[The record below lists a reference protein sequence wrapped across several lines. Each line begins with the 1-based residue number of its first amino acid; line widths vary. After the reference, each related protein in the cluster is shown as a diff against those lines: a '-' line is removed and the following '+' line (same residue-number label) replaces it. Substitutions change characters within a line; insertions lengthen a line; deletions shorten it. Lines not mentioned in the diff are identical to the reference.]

1 MDGNTITSTIADV
14 GLTSRADALTGD
26 LSGGERIRVSL
37 AAALLADPELY
48 LLDEPTVGLDPV
60 LRRDLWKMFRDL
72 ADDGKT
78 LLVSSHVMDEAGRC
92 DRVLLMR
99 DGELIADATPDELR
113 TRGWHRRS
121 RGSIPR
127 PRRGNAHEENLG
139 HRRRVLQQLSH
150 DRRSIALIVLLPSI
164 LLALFKYIY
173 DGQPAIFNRV
183 GPQMLGLFPF
193 IVMFLVTSVTMVRE
207 RTSGTLERLLTT
219 SLKRGELIG
228 GYAIAFGIAALVQ
241 ALVSAGVAIWLLDLD
256 VQTPWAIVLF
266 AVVDAV
272 LGTAL
277 GLLMSAFART
287 EFQAVQFMPL
297 VVVPQI
303 LLCGLLTPR
312 DSMPKVL
319 NWISDALPLSYATDS
334 FSELASSDV
343 WSGTLGRNLGVLVG
357 CCAVAIAL
365 ASLTLRR
372 RTP

>member
-1 MDGNTITSTIADV
+1 MTRT
-14 GLTSRADALTGD
+14 
-26 LSGGERIRVSL
+26 L
-37 AAALLADPELY
+37 ATA
-48 LLDEPTVGLDPV
+48 
-60 LRRDLWKMFRDL
+60 
-72 ADDGKT
+72 
-78 LLVSSHVMDEAGRC
+78 
-92 DRVLLMR
+92 
-99 DGELIADATPDELR
+99 
-113 TRGWHRRS
+113 
-121 RGSIPR
+121 
-127 PRRGNAHEENLG
+127 
-139 HRRRVLQQLSH
+139 RRVLQQLSH

-173 DGQPAIFNRV
+173 DGQPQVFNRV

-219 SLKRGELIG
+219 PLRRGELIG
-228 GYAIAFGIAALVQ
+228 GYALAFGIAALVQ

-256 VQTPWAIVLF
+256 VELPWAIVLF

-303 LLCGLLTPR
+303 LLCGLLAPR
-312 DSMPKVL
+312 DTMPTVL
-319 NWISDALPLSYATDS
+319 NWISDALPLSYAADA
-334 FSELASSDV
+334 FNELANSDV
-343 WSGTLGRNLGVLVG
+343 FTGTLGRNLGILVG
-357 CCAVAIAL
+357 CCVVAIAL